1 MNKYAQVIH
10 SRDQQ
15 ASSEALGRFAGVFR
29 NGWLIAGV
37 TLLVTA
43 LGTIRALTATPLYEA
58 STVIQIRR
66 PAALAGDFRA
76 DDPATTEMEVL
87 RSRSVLAR
95 VVERLHLDV
104 KLDPA
109 PPVLARLLARV
120 RPGDVAVA
128 SRPQVRVVRF
138 DVPPVLLAQPFRLT
152 VTGGGGFELASER
165 LGIRADGTAD
175 VPAVWA
181 THYGNVGILVAGSA
195 APPGTRFVLR
205 RLTITQA
212 TEQLQRAL
220 VVTENAKQS
229 NVIKVALQG
238 ADPALMNRIL
248 GAVVEE
254 YTRQRGSERQGEA
267 DALLASYD
275 RQIEASQAAL
285 RKLDGQYGSLL
296 QRAGIGDPDAESQSL
311 VQQSSALET
320 QLAAA
325 QQRRAELSTRVGD
338 GHPAMEAIDRQ
349 IADATG
355 ALKRSAARR
364 DALAVAA
371 RELAQVR
378 RDKQALDERTLA
390 LFNQRSKLD
399 AVIAAGRDDVR
410 VLDQPETALDAV
422 TPGVATMAILS
433 GFGGAVLGLFASFIK
448 NTVRQNKRARMA
460 GQRATR
466 FRLIAH
472 DPMESP
478 GTLESR

>member
-15 ASSEALGRFAGVFR
+15 ASTEALGRFAGVLR
-29 NGWLIAGV
+29 NGWLIACV
-37 TLLVTA
+37 TLVVTA
-43 LGTIRALTATPLYEA
+43 LGTVRALTATPLYEA
-58 STVIQIRR
+58 STVIQIKRNA
-66 PAALAGDFRA
+66 PLSADFRPE
-76 DDPATTEMEVL
+76 DLATTEMEVL

-104 KLDPA
+104 KLDAA
-109 PPVLARLLARV
+109 PRALSGILARARSI
-120 RPGDVAVA
+120 DAAVA
-128 SRPQVRVVRF
+128 PGPQVRVTRF
-138 DVPPVLLAQPFRLT
+138 DVPPALLAQPFRLT
-152 VTGGGGFELASER
+152 VAEGGGFELASER
-165 LGIRADGTAD
+165 LGIRADGRAG
-175 VPAVWA
+175 VPATWA
-181 THYGNVGILVAGSA
+181 TRYGNVAILVPASA
-195 APPGTRFVLR
+195 VPPGTRFVLR
-205 RLTITQA
+205 RLAPAQA
-212 TEQLQRAL
+212 TEKLQRAL

-248 GAVVEE
+248 GAIVDE
-254 YTRQRGSERQGEA
+254 YTRQRSIEQQG
-267 DALLASYD
+267 DAGALAASYD
-275 RQIEASQAAL
+275 RQLEASQAAL

-296 QRAGIGDPDAESQSL
+296 RRSGIGDPEAESQSL
-311 VQQSSALET
+311 LQQSSALEM

-325 QQRRAELSTRVGD
+325 QQRKAELSTRVGE

-399 AVIAAGRDDVR
+399 AMMAAGRDDVR
-410 VLDQPETALDAV
+410 VLDQPDTPLEAV
-422 TPGVATMAILS
+422 TPGVATMVILS
-433 GFGGAVLGLFASFIK
+433 GFGGAVLGLFASFVK
-448 NTVRQNKRARMA
+448 NAVRRSKRIRVA

-478 GTLESR
+478 GALESR

>member
-15 ASSEALGRFAGVFR
+15 ASSEALGRFAGVLR
-29 NGWLIAGV
+29 NGWLIACV
-37 TLLVTA
+37 TLVVTA

-66 PAALAGDFRA
+66 TAALTGDFRA

-104 KLDPA
+104 KLDPT

-205 RLTITQA
+205 RVAITQA
-212 TEQLQRAL
+212 TEQLQREL
-220 VVTENAKQS
+220 VVTENTKQS
-229 NVIKVALQG
+229 NVIKLALQG

-254 YTRQRGSERQGEA
+254 YTRQRGSERRGEA

-285 RKLDGQYGSLL
+285 RKLDGQYGELL
-296 QRAGIGDPDAESQSL
+296 RRAGIGDPDAESQSL
-311 VQQSSALET
+311 LQQSSALEA

-349 IADATG
+349 IADASG
-355 ALKRSAARR
+355 ALRRSAARR

-371 RELAQVR
+371 RELALVR

-433 GFGGAVLGLFASFIK
+433 GFGGIVLGLFASFIK
-448 NTVRQNKRARMA
+448 NAVRQSKRARIA
-460 GQRATR
+460 GQRVR

-472 DPMESP
+472 DPMETRA
-478 GTLESR
+478 TLESR